1 MKLCTGHLLAYF
13 LLVLIGMTTIFPLI
27 WMVLTSFRPPEADVS
42 DLSSLFCFIFDF
54 SNYREVFGASR
65 LFRNLAN
72 SFFVTVSVTLGQ
84 VFTSSLAAYAFA
96 RMNFWGRDRIFLG
109 YLATLMIPG
118 TVTMIPSFLLLRSF
132 GWVDSYA
139 ALILPAL
146 FSAYGTFLLRQFFL
160 SLPRD
165 LEEAAMIDGCGHWG
179 IYWNVILPLARN
191 ALLTLAILTY
201 MSNWKSLMWPLIVT
215 HSPHLFTMPVALS
228 RFNEMSSGGYVAW
241 GLLMAGSVIMI
252 LPMLIVFLCGQ
263 RFFLKGLMVGAV
275 KG

>member
-1 MKLCTGHLLAYF
+1 MKLCTGHLLVYC

-27 WMVLTSFRPPEADVS
+27 WMVLTSFQPPEADVS

-54 SNYREVFGASR
+54 SNYQEVFGASR

-72 SFFVTVSVTLGQ
+72 SFFVTVSVTVGQ

-96 RMNFWGRDRIFLG
+96 RMNFCGRDRIFLG

-139 ALILPAL
+139 ALILPGL

-201 MSNWKSLMWPLIVT
+201 MGNWKSLMWPLIVT

-263 RFFLKGLMVGAV
+263 RFFLKGLMAGAV